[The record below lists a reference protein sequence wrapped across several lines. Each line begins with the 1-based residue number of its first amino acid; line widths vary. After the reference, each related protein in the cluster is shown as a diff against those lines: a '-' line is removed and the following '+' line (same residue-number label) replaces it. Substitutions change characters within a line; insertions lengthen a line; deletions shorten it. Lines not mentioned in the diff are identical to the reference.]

1 MKYKAEIFDRLQY
14 LFEETGF
21 NDHQLHCVI
30 RFENKLDAGVME
42 SAVLLLLKA
51 VPLLSCAYRHNNG
64 DSFWETA
71 DISGSGDLFTVAES
85 KADFDA
91 FTVSRTNESTGPQ
104 IRVCLHS
111 SSADSLSVI
120 MNHMVCDAA
129 GFKECVYLL
138 SDLYS
143 ALLKDPGYMPAHTFN
158 GDRSMQPVT
167 AQIRFSDK
175 IKALLFQG
183 RESNQRK
190 ELLFPLSR
198 DENTAPFI
206 LTHEIGAERM
216 AVLHDYCRRNNATI
230 NDAVLAAY
238 YRALAKTTGMEGK
251 PLNLPIMIDMRR
263 YLQDKTA
270 DSFTNL
276 SSTVITRI
284 TVDCGE
290 TFQETLMKVNRE
302 MKARKANQMGING
315 FVKLAL
321 LFKLFNGRT
330 GYSIIKKNLKNPYI
344 CMTNIGI
351 LDPGRLIFEGS
362 PAADAFMCGSIKY
375 RPHFQIALSSF
386 AGRMTFSSNLY
397 GSSEDRRII
406 LNFFSLLDQ
415 ELPQQDRAD
424 CGVSGLD

>member
-1 MKYKAEIFDRLQY
+1 MR
-14 LFEETGF
+14 
-21 NDHQLHCVI
+21 
-30 RFENKLDAGVME
+30 
-42 SAVLLLLKA
+42 
-51 VPLLSCAYRHNNG
+51 
-64 DSFWETA
+64 
-71 DISGSGDLFTVAES
+71 
-85 KADFDA
+85 
-91 FTVSRTNESTGPQ
+91 
-104 IRVCLHS
+104 
-111 SSADSLSVI
+111 
-120 MNHMVCDAA
+120 
-129 GFKECVYLL
+129 
-138 SDLYS
+138 
-143 ALLKDPGYMPAHTFN
+143 
-158 GDRSMQPVT
+158 PVT

-175 IKALLFQG
+175 MKALLLQG

-206 LTHEIGAERM
+206 LTHEIAAERQ

-238 YRALAKTTGMEGK
+238 YRALAKTTAMEGR

-263 YLQDKTA
+263 YLPEKTA

-284 TVDCGE
+284 AVDRGE
-290 TFQETLMKVNRE
+290 TFQETLMKVSRE
-302 MKARKANQMGING
+302 MKARKAKQMGING

-321 LFKLFNGRT
+321 LFKLFNGKT
-330 GYSIIKKNLKNPYI
+330 AYSIIKKNLKNPYI

-351 LDPGRLIFEGS
+351 LDQKKLIFEGS
-362 PAADAFMCGSIKY
+362 PATDAFMCGSIKY

-415 ELPQQDRAD
+415 ELPQ
-424 CGVSGLD
+424 